1 MSKVAVVIPTFNN
14 NKYLVPCLNSILSPL
29 MTEDLMHV
37 YVVNNGEAVNMQAI
51 DHPKVTILQQKENL
65 GWEGGL
71 KKGIEAS
78 TEELILFMN
87 DDTFVPISN
96 TRWINHLVNH
106 FADPQVGAAGPSS
119 NCVMGAQSIF
129 VGTPLDVIPV
139 NFLIGFCMLVRRSAL
154 EQVGGVDDTLPGG
167 DDLDLSIRLRKAG
180 YKLICDK
187 NAFVYHHGFK
197 TGERV
202 KGGPETVGGWN
213 SVQMM
218 ERTNFAL
225 MNKHGLRAW
234 IECMNQITSYQNPW
248 DAWIEDSEGMLCK
261 NYIQGDKV
269 LEIGCGMR
277 KTIPSAIGLDRIP
290 KGQQVPGVAIGFISE
305 ADIVAD
311 AQGPFPIESGT
322 FDTVLARHIL
332 EHLTPTVKALGEW
345 GRVLKNGGRLIITV
359 PNHELRNTIPMNF
372 EHCSSFTPRS
382 LNDLM
387 SVLGWKTIGIYDPGN
402 RVSFIGVFE
411 KTDAVRCADEHV
423 PKDLKVL
430 DSGNGY
436 HALSR

>member
-1 MSKVAVVIPTFNN
+1 
-14 NKYLVPCLNSILSPL
+14 
-29 MTEDLMHV
+29 MHV

-51 DHPKVTILQQKENL
+51 SHPKVTILQQKDNL

-87 DDTFVPISN
+87 DDTFIPLSN

-106 FADPQVGAAGPSS
+106 FGDPQVGAAGPSS
-119 NCVMGAQSIF
+119 NCVMGAQNIF

-139 NFLIGFCMLVRRSAL
+139 NYLIGFCMMVRRSAL
-154 EQVGGVDDTLPGG
+154 EQVGGVDDMLPGG

-180 YKLICDK
+180 YRLICDK

-213 SVQMM
+213 SIQMM
-218 ERTNFAL
+218 EKTNFAL
-225 MNKHGLRAW
+225 INKHGLRAW
-234 IECMNQITSYQNPW
+234 IECMNQIPDFKNPW
-248 DAWIEDSEGMLCK
+248 DAWVEDSEGALCR

-277 KTIPSAIGLDRIP
+277 KTIPTAIGLDRIP
-290 KGQQVPGVAIGFISE
+290 KGQQVPGVAKGFISE

-332 EHLTPTVKALGEW
+332 EHVIDPVTAVREW
-345 GRVLKNGGRLIITV
+345 GRVLKHGGRLIIGV
-359 PNHELRNTIPMNF
+359 PNHDIRNTIPMNF
-372 EHCSSFTPRS
+372 EHVHGWTPKS
-382 LNDLM
+382 LQNFM
-387 SVLGWKTIGIYDPGN
+387 ESQGWKTVDMLDPKN
-402 RVSFIGVFE
+402 RVSLVGVFE
-411 KTDAVRCADEHV
+411 A
-423 PKDLKVL
+423 
-430 DSGNGY
+430 NGL
-436 HALSR
+436 H